1 MVQEHTDVLSFFTSH
16 TANNDTYSP
25 EWGPSFRALR
35 QQVQNERPN
44 FSDETRR
51 FMSFGTI
58 APMESPVSSKAV
70 CR

>member
-25 EWGPSFRALR
+25 EWGPSFARSVNKFR
-35 QQVQNERPN
+35 MNDPTSQ
-44 FSDETRR
+44 TRR